1 MAVKVK
7 NKKIQKK
14 QRKDIFE
21 TIFEGKYR
29 HVIFI
34 AVLFIILSSFFFK
47 IAFKNYVPQASDTMQ
62 WRSSAEQLI
71 EYNKTNKD
79 QALWN
84 PAIFSGMPSYLTSFA
99 SKYPFINTIQ
109 KLTNKVINWRVLLL
123 FTMGLGVY
131 FLMIYLKFDPIIA
144 FISAIAFSLSVHFIG
159 LIEIGHNSK
168 FKAVVYIPWIFFFVH
183 YLKDRKTVLAL
194 GLATLM
200 IIGQLRENHPQI
212 SYYTFLML
220 AIYWI
225 FQLVWAIREKK
236 IKPFITFTLLL
247 LAAGIIALMAVAQP
261 YMSTMEY
268 GQYTIRGGSSGLE
281 TSYATSWS
289 FHPMEILSFINPS
302 IYGGVSPYYWGWM
315 PFTQTS
321 MYMGV
326 IIFFLGLLALFSNR
340 SKLVKILGTV
350 SVVVLF
356 ISFGR
361 HLPFLSNFLL
371 NYLPGFNKF
380 RVPAMILVIL
390 QFAFVVLAGYGLKTI
405 IDRRKEN
412 KKKFFKNLQT
422 VLYVVI
428 GLLIVF
434 FLIINSM
441 QNSGFVRDGEQSKYS
456 LQQIQQLRTL
466 RYEKALN
473 DGLVTGIFLIAAILL
488 TILYGNKKMS
498 KYPFLIIIM
507 ILVVVDLL
515 LVDSRFLQNVVPQN
529 YIDKTY
535 VKTEADKFLEKDNET
550 FRIYPLGGGFG
561 QNQWGYYNQTI
572 GGYHGAKLKRYQ
584 EILDNCLNYEF
595 QNRIPINW
603 NIVNMLNVK
612 YVIFQENLPLENLE
626 YAFYDRR
633 QKQTIFKNKN
643 YLPRAWFVKN
653 IERIDKKENI
663 WKRLNQQEFNP
674 AESAIIEQEIPPVS
688 VPAQSSVELE
698 SFDLH
703 YLKFNVKTDS
713 TAFLTVSEIY
723 YPAGWKAYID
733 GEETEIYPTNYI
745 LRGVVIPAGE
755 HVLEMKFAP
764 QTYTISIKLSLAG
777 LIITIILLIIG
788 LFFYYKENYK
798 GEIVYT
804 MKKTD

>member
-21 TIFEGKYR
+21 MLFEGKYR
-29 HVIFI
+29 HLIFI
-34 AVLFIILSSFFFK
+34 VVLFLILSSFFFK
-47 IAFKNYVPQASDTMQ
+47 IAFKNYVPKASDTMQ
-62 WRSSAEQLI
+62 WRASAEQLLN
-71 EYNKTNKD
+71 YNKTHKD

-99 SKYPFINTIQ
+99 SKYPFINTIT
-109 KLTNKVINWRVLLL
+109 KLTNKVMNWRILLL

-131 FLMIYLKFDPIIA
+131 FLMIYLKFDPFIA
-144 FISAIAFSLSVHFIG
+144 FISAVAFSLSVHFIG

-220 AIYWI
+220 IIYWI
-225 FQLVWAIREKK
+225 FQLVWAIKEKE
-236 IKPFITFTLLL
+236 IKPFIIFTSLLVV
-247 LAAGIIALMAVAQP
+247 AGIIALLAVAQP
-261 YMSTMEY
+261 YLSTMEY
-268 GQYTIRGGSSGLE
+268 GKYTIRGGASGLE
-281 TSYATSWS
+281 TAYATSWS

-302 IYGGVSPYYWGWM
+302 FFGGVSPYYWGWM

-326 IIFFLGLLALFSNR
+326 VIFFLALVAIFASR
-340 SKLVKILGTV
+340 DKLVKILGTI
-350 SVVVLF
+350 SAVVLF
-356 ISFGR
+356 ISFGK

-371 NYLPGFNKF
+371 HYLPGFNKF

-390 QFAFVVLAGYGLKTI
+390 QFAVVVLAGYGLRTI
-405 IDRRKEN
+405 IDKRKEN
-412 KKKFFKNLQT
+412 KKKFFKNLQN
-422 VLYVVI
+422 VLYFVI
-428 GLLIVF
+428 GFLIIF
-434 FLIINSM
+434 FLIINS
-441 QNSGFVRDGEQSKYS
+441 QQDSGFIKAGEQAKYS
-456 LQQIQQLRTL
+456 AQQIQQLKSL
-466 RYEKALN
+466 RFEKALH
-473 DGLVTGIFLIAAILL
+473 DGIVTGIFLLSAIFLSL
-488 TILYGNKKMS
+488 LYGNKKLG
-498 KYPFLIIIM
+498 KYPFLLIIM
-507 ILVVVDLL
+507 ILVVTDLL
-515 LVDSRFLQNVVPQN
+515 LVDNRFLQDVVPQK

-535 VKTEADKFLEKDNET
+535 VKTEADKFLAKDNET
-550 FRIYPLGGGFG
+550 FRIYPLAGGFG

-595 QNRIPINW
+595 QNRVPINW
-603 NIVNMLNVK
+603 NIVNMLNAK
-612 YVIFQENLPLENLE
+612 YVIFQENLPFENLE
-626 YAFYDRR
+626 YAYYDRK
-633 QKQTIFKNKN
+633 QKQTIFQNKT

-653 IERIDKKENI
+653 IEKIEKKEAI

-674 AESAIIEQEIPPVS
+674 AEAAIVEQEIPPVF
-688 VPAQSSVELE
+688 VPTQSSVELE
-698 SFDLH
+698 KFDLH

-755 HVLEMKFAP
+755 HVLEMKFVP
-764 QTYTISIKLSLAG
+764 QTYAVSFKLSLAG
-777 LIITIILLIIG
+777 LIITVVLLLIG

-798 GEIVYT
+798 GEIVYV